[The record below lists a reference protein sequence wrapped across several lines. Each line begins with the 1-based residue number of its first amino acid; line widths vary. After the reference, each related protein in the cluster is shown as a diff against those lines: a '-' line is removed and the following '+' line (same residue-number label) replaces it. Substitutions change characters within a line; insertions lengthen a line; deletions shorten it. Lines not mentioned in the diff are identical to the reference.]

1 MSAKYILAAL
11 SVIFI
16 TLAARRLGQAGGK
29 LNSQARTWFI
39 VGGIFGAVSVWLF
52 SRQ

>member
-1 MSAKYILAAL
+1 MSAKYILAVL

-16 TLAARRLGQAGGK
+16 ALAFRRLGQAGGT
-29 LNSQARTWFI
+29 LTGQARTWFLI
-39 VGGIFGAVSVWLF
+39 GGIFGAVWLWLF